1 MKSTDHIVPKLNED
15 VGFYPFNGSEYLVQH
30 NTLKHQVNINQ
41 ETLQL
46 LNLVD
51 GKRMSWVMHLLAEDL
66 EPCMVELDLGFIC

>member
-51 GKRMSWVMHLLAEDL
+51 GKRGSL
-66 EPCMVELDLGFIC
+66 

>member
-51 GKRMSWVMHLLAEDL
+51 GKR
-66 EPCMVELDLGFIC
+66 CI

>member
-51 GKRMSWVMHLLAEDL
+51 GKRFWYLIFKLFFKYGKKWFNT
-66 EPCMVELDLGFIC
+66 LGR